1 SLHSLSDTP
10 PVSCP
15 PPACSP
21 FPYATLF
28 RSSPATVFEQ
38 PPRASVT
45 DSTGTELAV
54 TARHRLT
61 AAPCH
66 VAVWDEPG
74 RWVRMWA
81 GPWPVGAR
89 WWDPHGKGALVRIQI
104 VLSADMETSETALLL
119 RWEASKSPQ
128 WLVEGVYD

>member
-1 SLHSLSDTP
+1 RCVRADSVGAPWQGRL
-10 PVSCP
+10 
-15 PPACSP
+15 PAP
-21 FPYATLF
+21 
-28 RSSPATVFEQ
+28 SPATVFEQ